1 MAYAQLRLATL
12 ASASLIAAQSAFAGG
27 FDRGA
32 GNIELLFDPARVATE
47 AGVTYVNPQRE
58 LKDVQRATSSTVAV
72 VAGVGAAEA
81 AGRVPPGTTAA
92 ITPLVLRPAL
102 TSDSIDID
110 GDYAVPRLGAKFNL
124 FEPVDCL
131 ASYTQPY
138 GADAYYGKNNAYS
151 ISAVEFNLDS
161 DEFAL
166 TCSYKFDLG
175 KGSLRA
181 IGGVTYNEINAFFS
195 RQTLLDFGNEG
206 VGEFDLSDDAWSY
219 RIGAAYEIPE
229 IAFRA
234 SLLYSGKVDLNLEG
248 TVDTRDFG
256 PTGSRLIPAIG
267 PLSPTLTTGVYDVDA
282 DTEIPQALEFR
293 LQSGIAEGTIAF
305 GSVRWQDWSQIQRV
319 LIGGVVSP
327 TSGQI
332 NPNVSFDAFYED
344 GWTITTGVGHKFNDA
359 FSGLASITWDKGT
372 STFQG
377 FQSDTYSVALGGSY
391 SPNKNVEFRLGG
403 SVGVLTG
410 GRSDFTVDGDPANL
424 VSYTYDADIVAA
436 GSASIRVKF

>member
-1 MAYAQLRLATL
+1 MAYSRLRLVVL
-12 ASASLIAAQSAFAGG
+12 AGVSLIAAQSAVAGG

-47 AGVTYVNPQRE
+47 AGVVYVNPQRE
-58 LKDVQRATSSTVAV
+58 LKNVERANNSTNAAADLLISRGVPGFVANSI
-72 VAGVGAAEA
+72 
-81 AGRVPPGTTAA
+81 R
-92 ITPLVLRPAL
+92 RPAL
-102 TSDSIDID
+102 ASESIDVD
-110 GDYAVPRLGAKFNL
+110 ADYTVPRLGAKFNL

-151 ISAVEFNLDS
+151 ISAVEFELDS

-166 TCSYKFDLG
+166 TCSYKIDAG
-175 KGSLRA
+175 KGSFRA
-181 IGGVTYNEINAFFS
+181 IGGVNYNKIDAYFS

-206 VGEFDLSDDAWSY
+206 VGEFNLSDEAWSY
-219 RIGAAYEIPE
+219 RVGAAYEIPE
-229 IAFRA
+229 IALRA
-234 SLLYSGKVDLNLEG
+234 SLLYSGKVDLDLEG
-248 TVDTRDFG
+248 TVDTTDFG
-256 PTGSRLIPAIG
+256 PTGTRLLPSLNGFFSG
-267 PLSPTLTTGVYDVDA
+267 PRARLAPTLTTGVYDVTA
-282 DTEIPQALEFR
+282 ETEIPQALEFR
-293 LQSGIAEGTIAF
+293 LQSGIAEGTVAF

-319 LIGGVVSP
+319 LINGVVSP

-332 NPNVSFDAFYED
+332 NPDVSFDAYYED
-344 GWTITTGVGHKFNDA
+344 GWTVTAGLGHKFTDA
-359 FSGLASITWDKGT
+359 FSALASVTWDKGT

-410 GRSDFTVDGDPANL
+410 GRSDFTLDSDPANY
-424 VSYTYDADIVAA
+424 VSYEYDADVVAA
-436 GSASIRVKF
+436 GSASIKLKF